1 MRRNIKH
8 VKTLRFR
15 KHYQNLPRF
24 VQQLADKS
32 FELLKQNPSHP
43 SLGFKK
49 VNTYWSVRVG
59 INYRTL
65 AFEKEGTYFWFWIG
79 KHDEYMRLISS

>member
-8 VKTLRFR
+8 SKTSRFR
-15 KHYQNLPRF
+15 KHYQSLPRY
-24 VQQLADKS
+24 VQQLADKN
-32 FELLKQNPSHP
+32 FELLKQNPRHP
-43 SLGFKK
+43 SLDFKK

-65 AFEKEGTYFWFWIG
+65 AFEKEDTYFWFWIG
-79 KHDEYMRLISS
+79 RHDEYMRLIS